1 MFGVSLNLITFKTTT
16 FDITSNHKT
25 MQTQQISERASQSLG
40 QSNTDILVTEDK
52 LEELLMVEK
61 LIVRELLGEPNEPS
75 GRNKRL

>member
-1 MFGVSLNLITFKTTT
+1 
-16 FDITSNHKT
+16 

-61 LIVRELLGEPNEPS
+61 LIVREFLGEPNEPS
-75 GRNKRL
+75 GRNKCL

>member
-1 MFGVSLNLITFKTTT
+1 
-16 FDITSNHKT
+16 